1 MCTPSKKARSIS
13 ENNGASLASVASDW
27 LHPTVMHVLQR
38 SLQNTAAAI
47 EHFLRQDPRPDDV
60 ELSIVIPA
68 MNEEITV
75 GEFMEWCKEGIER
88 GGVTAQIL
96 IVDSST
102 DNTPKIVLEH
112 GGEVLRVPKRG
123 VGSAYMDSLPYIRGK
138 WILMGDADLTY
149 DFREIA
155 PFVEEFRNGAEFVM
169 GSRFRG
175 SIEKGA
181 MPKLH
186 RYFGTPLTNWI
197 LNRIYR
203 SNYSD
208 IHCGIRG
215 VTREALHKINITSE
229 GWEYAS
235 EMVLKAARLNLVT
248 AEVPIKFYKDRAG
261 RLSHHRRV
269 GWRSSWMAGWVNL
282 KVMLVYATD
291 SFLLNPG
298 IALMAIGLLLSIG
311 LAAGPVRIGRVGF
324 SLYWMLLGVTCTTLG
339 YSSIQ
344 IGILARVMHGLR
356 PRFVKRIH
364 EILTYD
370 RGMIASG
377 GLIVIGLALLGH
389 LVYRYVKLGL
399 NLEAISHPAILG
411 LLFVILGF
419 QTFCFTLLME
429 MAKRV
434 TATSRR

>member
-1 MCTPSKKARSIS
+1 MSAAPDWRHV
-13 ENNGASLASVASDW
+13 SVIQ
-27 LHPTVMHVLQR
+27 VLQP
-38 SLQNTAAAI
+38 SPSHGTAAI
-47 EHFLRQDPRPDDV
+47 EHLLPDNANHRAV

-75 GEFMEWCKEGIER
+75 GEFIDWCKEGLER
-88 GGVTAQIL
+88 AQVSGQIL

-102 DNTPKIVLEH
+102 DNTPSIVLEH
-112 GGEVLRVPKRG
+112 GGEVLRTPKRG
-123 VGSAYMDSLPYIRGK
+123 VGRAYIDAIPYIRGK

-155 PFVEEFRNGAEFVM
+155 PFVQEFRKGAEFIM

-215 VTREALHKINITSE
+215 VTRKALERINITSE

-235 EMVLKAARLNLVT
+235 EMVLKAARLKLT
-248 AEVPIKFYKDRAG
+248 SAEVPIKFYKDREG

-269 GWRSSWMAGWVNL
+269 GWRSPWLAGWVNL
-282 KVMLVYATD
+282 KVMLVYAAD
-291 SFLLNPG
+291 SFLLKG
-298 IALMAIGLLLSIG
+298 GLVLMVIGLILSLG
-311 LAAGPVRIGRVGF
+311 LAAGPVRIWKIGF
-324 SLYWMLLGVTCTTLG
+324 SLHWMLLGVTCTTLG

-344 IGILARVMHGLR
+344 IGILARVMHGLKS
-356 PRFVKRIH
+356 RFVERLQKIV
-364 EILTYD
+364 TYD
-370 RGMIASG
+370 RGMIGSAVLIG
-377 GLIVIGLALLGH
+377 AGLVLLGN
-389 LVYRYVKLGL
+389 LAFDYLKRGL
-399 NLEAISHPAILG
+399 QLEAISHPAILG
-411 LLFVILGF
+411 LLLVMLGF

-434 TATSRR
+434 ISRSRH

>member
-1 MCTPSKKARSIS
+1 MR
-13 ENNGASLASVASDW
+13 
-27 LHPTVMHVLQR
+27 VLQR
-38 SLQNTAAAI
+38 SAQNNAGTI
-47 EHFLRQDPRPDDV
+47 RHLLPHDTTLDDV

-75 GEFMEWCKEGIER
+75 REFMEWCKEGIER
-88 GGVTAQIL
+88 AGVTAQIL

-102 DNTPKIVLEH
+102 DNTPNIVLEN

-123 VGSAYMDSLPYIRGK
+123 VGSAYIDSIPYIRGK

-155 PFVEEFRNGAEFVM
+155 PFIEEFRKGAEFIM

-175 SIEKGA
+175 SIEKDA

-186 RYFGTPLTNWI
+186 RYFGTPLTNWV

-203 SNYSD
+203 SDFSD

-215 VTREALHKINITSE
+215 VTREALDRIHITSR

-235 EMVLKAARLNLVT
+235 EMVLKAARLNLISS
-248 AEVPIKFYKDRAG
+248 EVPIKFYKDRAG
-261 RLSHHRRV
+261 RFSHHRRV
-269 GWRSSWMAGWVNL
+269 GWRSPWLAGWVNL
-282 KVMLVYATD
+282 KVMLVYAAD
-291 SFLLNPG
+291 SFLLAPG
-298 IALMAIGLLLSIG
+298 IALMAVGLLLSLG
-311 LAAGPVRIGRVGF
+311 LAAGPVRIGKIGF
-324 SLYWMLLGVTCTTLG
+324 SLYWMLLGVTCATLG

-356 PRFVKRIH
+356 PQFIERIQGSF
-364 EILTYD
+364 TYD
-370 RGMIASG
+370 RGMIASAVLTVA
-377 GLIVIGLALLGH
+377 GLVLIGNLAYHYL
-389 LVYRYVKLGL
+389 RLGL

-411 LLFVILGF
+411 LLLLILGF

-434 TATSRR
+434 IPSSRQ